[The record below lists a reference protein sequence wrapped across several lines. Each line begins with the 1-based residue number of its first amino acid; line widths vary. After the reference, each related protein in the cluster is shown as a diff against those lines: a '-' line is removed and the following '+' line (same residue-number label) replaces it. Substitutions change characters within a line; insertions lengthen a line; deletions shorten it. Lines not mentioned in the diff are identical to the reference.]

1 MRLLRRYKIK
11 LLYLTDKPTWSP
23 RYLFFHLAGVKR
35 IVVHDRIS
43 GQRAKRPLL
52 LREAKQVL
60 HLIPWLAGDLFIGVS
75 DFVVERLI
83 GVNGTP
89 RRRTVRIYNGIPLDS
104 FAAGPDEY
112 LHDVLGLP
120 TSTRI
125 VFFAGR
131 AQPYKGVPTLIEAAA
146 LLRREQIPDLAFVC
160 CGAGPALASFQE
172 MILEKRLDNFFFLG
186 RRDDVPHLLR
196 SATIAVVPSVWAES
210 FGLAVIEAMAAK
222 VPVVASRVG
231 GIPELVDHG
240 ETGLLVTPGDPVELA
255 QAIKDLLNDPAERKR
270 LSRHACQDATQRFDI
285 ERTIE
290 ALQEQV
296 VDLLNPIKR

>member
-1 MRLLRRYKIK
+1 M
-11 LLYLTDKPTWSP
+11 
-23 RYLFFHLAGVKR
+23 
-35 IVVHDRIS
+35 
-43 GQRAKRPLL
+43 
-52 LREAKQVL
+52 
-60 HLIPWLAGDLFIGVS
+60 AGDLFIGVS

-120 TSTRI
+120 RSTRI

-131 AQPYKGVPTLIEAAA
+131 AQPYKGVATLIEAAA
-146 LLRREQIPDLAFVC
+146 LLRHEQIPDLAFVC

-196 SATIAVVPSVWAES
+196 SATIVAVPSVWAEA
-210 FGLAVIEAMAAK
+210 FGLTVIEAMAAN

-231 GIPELVDHG
+231 GIPELVCHG
-240 ETGLLVTPGDPVELA
+240 ETGRLVAPGDPVALA
-255 QAIKDLLNDPAERKR
+255 QAIKDLLNDPAERER
-270 LSRHACQDATQRFDI
+270 LARRAFHDVRQRFDI
-285 ERTIE
+285 EQTIK
-290 ALQEQV
+290 ALEKQMV
-296 VDLLNPIKR
+296 GLFGRIRS